1 MTKENETALLTEFLT
16 PTYISSNLNRAIV
29 VAEAVSVGTR
39 YQMMK
44 SLSPP
49 LPPPQSSLSFKQGVI
64 PSKEELQS
72 CFLLTHSN
80 QPSQVHLGS

>member
-1 MTKENETALLTEFLT
+1 MTKENETARLTEFLT
-16 PTYISSNLNRAIV
+16 PTYFSSNLNRAIV

-44 SLSPP
+44 SRSPP
-49 LPPPQSSLSFKQGVI
+49 LLPQSSLSFKQGVI

-72 CFLLTHSN
+72 YFLLTHSN
-80 QPSQVHLGS
+80 QPSQVHLES